1 MATATEARISDLWNE
16 RKLIGGEL
24 RDNYE
29 DRWYEN
35 WQWYRNKK
43 HTQRLRGQPWMDDTM
58 RPDAFRV
65 VETMVPQHVLN
76 MYRNPRW
83 FSVEANSVAGETYQE
98 IVRSLL
104 LHGWRKADGYRKTI
118 EGVKMGTILGT
129 FVAKVTW
136 QTELG
141 EREVT
146 DLAYE
151 FTADGEAVPTG
162 FQRRTVPDVRH
173 NGPQITFPSLFD
185 LWMDPTGQGRWVVE
199 RMSKSLAE
207 LKRDNKDFGGS
218 LYKNLGQVEAATA
231 LHTHT
236 RSTDDESVHE
246 VVDGIPEYRD
256 ADSVELWQCWGYVPP
271 EVRRYDDTQWRLQ
284 VIANGDTVIRD
295 VAAPTADHRPPYV
308 AVQSIPIPGQL
319 YGESVLSYVG
329 PLIDRRSQIEN
340 MRYNEVLLNIFGQ
353 YIIDGRFQI
362 RGQDMFKSPGG
373 AMRVTPTEPGLD
385 SRYAVQQLRGQS
397 VNPDAYSESGMI
409 LRDMLDVSGATEPFQ
424 GTSFGGRTT
433 ATEVNMIANLGT
445 SRFSLATMWMD
456 ESFKKPVLERMFALY
471 QSRLTTPEVVQLA
484 GEPDVQGEVDFSDLA
499 YNVDIHVDSGL
510 FGSMDQNQLNSML
523 NLYYTIVSNPATARS
538 SRWQPQEL
546 VAVRTEGSL
555 DGLRWDV
562 EMADQ
567 YKSLAN
573 HKGFVH
579 MYSWLRENRNHLME
593 AVVYTA
599 EDDRID
605 SLRGAIGILDRLI
618 ALPDE
623 MLRNGAEAEQADWLR
638 ENVVP
643 DFGEEA
649 DA

>member
-1 MATATEARISDLWNE
+1 MATTTEARITDLWNE
-16 RKLIGGEL
+16 RKTVAGEL

-43 HTQRLRGQPWMDDTM
+43 STQRLRGQPWMDDTM

-83 FSVEANSVAGETYQE
+83 FSVESSGVAGESYQE
-98 IVRSLL
+98 VVRSLL

-118 EGVKMGTILGT
+118 EGVKMGAILGT
-129 FVAKVTW
+129 FVAKVVW

-151 FTADGEAVPTG
+151 FTADGEAVPAG

-173 NGPQITFPSLFD
+173 NGPQITFPSLFN
-185 LWMDPTGQGRWVVE
+185 LWMDPTGQGRWVIE

-207 LKRDNKDFGGS
+207 LKQDNKDFGGR
-218 LYKNLGQVEAATA
+218 LYKNLRELEGEVAMHSAARVDS
-231 LHTHT
+231 HN
-236 RSTDDESVHE
+236 SDNDSVHE
-246 VVDGIPEYRD
+246 VVDGIPEYTDSD
-256 ADSVELWQCWGYVPP
+256 AVNLWQCWGYVPP

-284 VIANGDTVIRD
+284 VVANGNIVIRD

-308 AVQSIPIPGQL
+308 VVQSVPIPGQI
-319 YGESVLSYVG
+319 YGDSVLSYVG

-340 MRYNEVLLNIFGQ
+340 MRFNEVLLNIFGQ
-353 YIIDGRFQI
+353 YVIDGRFQI

-385 SRYAVQQLRGQS
+385 ARHAVQQMRGQS
-397 VNPDAYSESGMI
+397 VNPDAYTESGMI

-424 GTSFGGRTT
+424 GTAFGGRTT
-433 ATEVNMIANLGT
+433 ATEVNMISQLGT

-484 GEPDVQGEVDFSDLA
+484 GEPFVQGEVDFSDLV

-510 FGSMDQNQLNSML
+510 FGSMDQTQLNSML
-523 NLYYTIVSNPATARS
+523 NLYSTLISNPQTANYVDPGRFVKQLS
-538 SRWQPQEL
+538 YRMGISG
-546 VAVRTEGSL
+546 ADDFVRTPEE
-555 DGLRWDV
+555 V
-562 EMADQ
+562 AAIEQ
-567 YKSLAN
+567 QQFQQQLA
-573 HKGFVH
+573 
-579 MYSWLRENRNHLME
+579 ME
-593 AVVYTA
+593 AA
-599 EDDRID
+599 
-605 SLRGAIGILDRLI
+605 GASQ
-618 ALPDE
+618 
-623 MLRNGAEAEQADWLR
+623 QAGPQR
-638 ENVVP
+638 
-643 DFGEEA
+643 
-649 DA
+649 